1 MRLNRFD
8 QAERILS
15 LALDQ
20 RRRGQNQWIDDGKN
34 AGWIENGQM
43 DGNGQIGVTFSFL
56 GEDDNIHSMRD
67 NVRYCQLLTKLYCKT
82 KRFDDAI
89 SILERGRGIQVKILK
104 RVSVEEPD
112 AVQREKELLST

>member
-1 MRLNRFD
+1 MEELM
-8 QAERILS
+8 
-15 LALDQ
+15 
-20 RRRGQNQWIDDGKN
+20 DGWMEKWMN
-34 AGWIENGQM
+34 GWMNGQT
-43 DGNGQIGVTFSFL
+43 GIILSFL